1 MKKPNKALRT
11 KKLELELLLKS
22 LRRET
27 EERKAAHAA
36 KKEEKRQ
43 TARRLFNFFIQ
54 VGEKPSEELIKK
66 SLAEGE
72 TYLEACTSVEN
83 VPTAFLWGLPEDVSK
98 CIYADGVISEVG
110 REFVPAIISDEDW
123 WDSRNAF
130 LIASTALSHIEQFN
144 WVYLITDQ
152 IKQVPTEQVE
162 RVLTYYKVH
171 ASSERW
177 DKFINRIR
185 SYYTQS
191 NLGRHLPDLWR
202 TMWVNFAV
210 NDRHM
215 VRLEMFKVENWP
227 HLTPWWNPK
236 AETMKWRADPHFT
249 KTWEVSSSKYE
260 EPGLLGYVVQPIIR
274 FFKDLFSK
282 RKEA

>member
-22 LRRET
+22 LKRET

-54 VGEKPSEELIKK
+54 VGEKPSDELIKK

-72 TYLEACTSVEN
+72 TYLEACASVEN
-83 VPTAFLWGLPEDVSK
+83 VPTVFLWGLPEDVYK
-98 CIYADGVISEVG
+98 CINIAGVISEVG

-130 LIASTALSHIEQFN
+130 LIASTALPHIEQFN
-144 WVYLITDQ
+144 WAYLVTDQ

-249 KTWEVSSSKYE
+249 KTWEVSSGKYE

-274 FFKDLFSK
+274 FFKGLFSK